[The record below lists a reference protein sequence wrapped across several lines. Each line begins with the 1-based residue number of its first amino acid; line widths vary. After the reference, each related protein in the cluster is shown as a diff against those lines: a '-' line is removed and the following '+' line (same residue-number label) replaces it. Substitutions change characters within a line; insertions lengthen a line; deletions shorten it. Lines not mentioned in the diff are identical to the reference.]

1 MIQRFRSKALKRFY
15 ERGEVKH
22 IKPDHRETV
31 RDILARLDASS
42 AAEDMNLPGFRLHRL
57 KGEYAGFWAGDGPG
71 ELARDFPH
79 GGRPRDRR

>member
-31 RDILARLDASS
+31 RDILLRGST
-42 AAEDMNLPGFRLHRL
+42 LHPPL
-57 KGEYAGFWAGDGPG
+57 KT
-71 ELARDFPH
+71 
-79 GGRPRDRR
+79 